1 MKNIFKKLSIVATLA
16 VTAFAGTGC
25 QDFLQASSS
34 TSAPDDVALANTGN
48 IEMLLRGVYKGIFVG
63 GNVASADRI
72 QNGMTGLMSWYDVA
86 GVDITSA
93 GGLGGGEH
101 TGYTFAESRTISSGL
116 NTRVIW
122 TQYYD
127 HINRCNIII
136 DALPDATGPD
146 ATKTIIAG
154 QAKALRAISYF
165 TLVMNYQQTYAIAK
179 DKRGVILRL
188 KADDPASMP
197 FSTVGE
203 VYAQIVK
210 DFKEAET
217 ALAGFA
223 PGNTWQI
230 TPEIINAWLARVYQ
244 VMGDWDN
251 AFKCAES
258 VYKNHSTLLTK
269 EQWYTGFDDFIQNG
283 YKELVWGYTNTEK
296 TSASYNT
303 MYNMWHNS
311 DPSLGEGN
319 SPCIYSFMAY
329 YATHQYVNL
338 FDDQDWRGSRLDT
351 TLEDHK
357 AKLDKEGNST
367 LPEDKQ
373 VTDANIQ
380 KVMFWHRVHS
390 ASESR
395 AHKWAY
401 NKFKHYGESGNMRAD
416 VCLIRSAEM
425 LLIMAEAKAY
435 SNTGEALGY
444 LNTLQSARNV
454 KNLTATTDK
463 AELLE
468 AIYIER
474 RKELLGEGVTGM
486 YDANRLQKDMTRE
499 VADAANKD
507 AGHFVDGLGYWG
519 TKTADGKSSVLKH
532 NDYRYFLQ
540 IPDYEFARNTEI
552 QGTEG
557 KNQNPF
563 EGK

>member
-1 MKNIFKKLSIVATLA
+1 MKKIFKKLSTVAAIA
-16 VTAFAGTGC
+16 VVAFAGTGC
-25 QDFLQASSS
+25 QDYLQASSS
-34 TSAPDDVALANTGN
+34 TDVTDEVALSNTNN

-101 TGYTFAESRTISSGL
+101 TGYSFAPGRTQSSDL

-136 DALPDATGPD
+136 DALPAATGPD
-146 ATKTIIAG
+146 ADKAYITG

-179 DKRGVILRL
+179 NKRGVILRL
-188 KADDPASMP
+188 KANDPASMP
-197 FSTVGE
+197 FSTVE
-203 VYAQIVK
+203 QVYAQIIK
-210 DFKEAET
+210 DFTEAKT
-217 ALAGFA
+217 ALAGFN
-223 PGNTWQI
+223 PGNVWQI
-230 TPEIINAWLARVYQ
+230 TPEIVNAWLARVYQ
-244 VMGDWDN
+244 VKGDWTN
-251 AFKCAES
+251 AYSCANE
-258 VYKNHSTLLTK
+258 VYKNHTTLLTK
-269 EQWYTGFDDFIQNG
+269 EQWYTGFDDFIRNG
-283 YKELVWGYTNTEK
+283 YNELVWGYTNTEK

-338 FDDQDWRGSRLDT
+338 FDDQDWRGARLET
-351 TLEDHK
+351 TLEQHK
-357 AKLDKEGNST
+357 AGGLTAEQEVN
-367 LPEDKQ
+367 
-373 VTDANIQ
+373 DANIQ
-380 KVMFWHRVHS
+380 KVMFWHRVNS
-390 ASESR
+390 AAENR

-416 VCLIRSAEM
+416 ICLIRSAEM

-435 SNTGEALGY
+435 SNTGEALTL
-444 LNTLQSARNV
+444 LNTLQRARNV
-454 KNLTATTDK
+454 KNLTTTTVKED
-463 AELLE
+463 LLE

-486 YDANRLQKDMTRE
+486 YDANRLQKDLTRE
-499 VADAANKD
+499 VADASNND

-519 TKTADGKSSVLKH
+519 TKSSDGKTSTLKH
-532 NDYRYFLQ
+532 NDYKYFLQ

-557 KNQNPF
+557 QNQNPF